1 MLNQFLENK
10 GTIFF
15 DDVKISVSKPLT
27 YIVTDYYDVTTSVTN
42 TMMSSNY
49 LKNLFAFIREDL
61 SGISFSEADFK
72 WGILATDN
80 IQETMAINS
89 PITFKII
96 DESSNTTSGK
106 INSLHKMSEMD
117 LIHRKSYEGMIG
129 Y

>member
-1 MLNQFLENK
+1 
-10 GTIFF
+10 
-15 DDVKISVSKPLT
+15 
-27 YIVTDYYDVTTSVTN
+27 
-42 TMMSSNY
+42 MMSSNY

-80 IQETMAINS
+80 IQETIAINS